1 MTGLLAVVVSGAS
14 VLIVSVFSWWQVRIA
29 REKLRHDL
37 YDRRFAIYMAF
48 HELLVAILEKTDV
61 DPELRKAN
69 AARTHSPFLLNA
81 KVADYLEKL
90 HAEAF
95 RINATNKLV
104 FEPSLLP
111 PERIQMAAQLG
122 TDKLAFADR
131 ITELVKEFEPF
142 LKLRDLAEAL

>member
-1 MTGLLAVVVSGAS
+1 MSGLLAVVVSVAS
-14 VLIVSVFSWWQVRIA
+14 VSVVAVFSWWQVRIA

-48 HELLVAILEKTDV
+48 YELLIAILEKTDV
-61 DPELRKAN
+61 DAELRKAN
-69 AARTHSPFLLNA
+69 AARAHSPFLLNA
-81 KVADYLEKL
+81 KVGDYLEKL
-90 HAEAF
+90 HTEAF

-111 PERIQMAAQLG
+111 PDRIQMAAQLG

-142 LKLRDLAEAL
+142 LKLRDFA